1 MVYNRCY
8 AGVLELADEVDSKSI
23 GSNTVRVQVPPPAPR
38 RSKFRLLRFFHVK
51 KSIITLR
58 HSSSFVKG
66 HVRVSYSFA
75 SALIKPL
82 ALYQPFERAKG
93 TLKFDFTVFFVKSC
107 KNSRIASEQAKMC
120 ASFLQK
126 GGANVIGCL
135 VTEADLPVRY
145 FINYGEG
152 LQMNAHIADHFPALL
167 EALFDD
173 DADAFKRRTAL

>member
-1 MVYNRCY
+1 MVYNRFY

-38 RSKFRLLRFFHVK
+38 RDKLCLSRFFYVK

-82 ALYQPFERAKG
+82 ALYQPFEREPKA
-93 TLKFDFTVFFVKSC
+93 
-107 KNSRIASEQAKMC
+107 
-120 ASFLQK
+120 
-126 GGANVIGCL
+126 
-135 VTEADLPVRY
+135 P
-145 FINYGEG
+145 
-152 LQMNAHIADHFPALL
+152 
-167 EALFDD
+167 
-173 DADAFKRRTAL
+173 